1 MNLLRLGAAALNQ
14 TPLDW
19 EGNLHRINVVLEEA
33 YAAEVGL
40 LCLPELCLTGYGCED
55 MYFATGVH
63 LAALRSL
70 VTLAE
75 ETRKYEGMAVAVGLP
90 IYYESTLYNAV
101 AVLREGEI
109 LGIAC
114 KQFLATDGIHYEG
127 RWFKQWP
134 AGLVA
139 EIEIDGSPYS
149 IGDLLFERG
158 FLDRRADWPSS

>member
-1 MNLLRLGAAALNQ
+1 MNLLRLGAAAVNQ

-55 MYFATGVH
+55 MYFAPGVH

-75 ETRKYEGMAVAVGLP
+75 ETRKLAFKGLDLTHLHVGH
-90 IYYESTLYNAV
+90 SGT
-101 AVLREGEI
+101 R
-109 LGIAC
+109 AC
-114 KQFLATDGIHYEG
+114 LEA
-127 RWFKQWP
+127 
-134 AGLVA
+134 
-139 EIEIDGSPYS
+139 
-149 IGDLLFERG
+149 
-158 FLDRRADWPSS
+158 AD